1 MMTRRSQVLWL
12 AWLAFIGTC
21 ALGSPLQGPDP
32 YLESSAADSVRSQLA
47 ALNNGPVAGRNRYST
62 LLALY
67 TRRSF
72 EPLWLIKGHPTRQ
85 ALELLSEIGQAQARG
100 LRPADYNINLLS
112 RPPDTPED
120 FARQDIQLTL
130 AAARFVGDL
139 HDGRVDPREAGY
151 DLEIPRPPI
160 DVAGLLATLATAPSV
175 AAALDAI
182 EPQYRHYAL
191 LKQALGHYRELASHP
206 ELNPLP
212 NPGKTSIKPGEVYVG
227 APALRRL
234 LVALGDMAA
243 MTGSPAD
250 FHLDPDT
257 VRALTAFQARHGLA
271 QDGQL
276 GRDTYQALITP
287 FTDRVRQIELS
298 LERWRWLPPKLTAP
312 SILVNIPQYRLF
324 ALYTTDDLE
333 QQMLKMDVI
342 VGKTFPLLQTPVFVA
357 DMRYIVLRPYWDIPY
372 SILHRELLPSIKRD
386 PTYISRNDYEIVRG
400 QTDTAQVQPVTPQ
413 TLDALARGEL
423 RLRQKPGP
431 RNPLGYVKFVFP
443 NRYDVYL
450 HGTATPA
457 LFKDEQRA
465 FSHGCVRVADPMGLM
480 RYVLRGNP
488 ATDWESIEGLLH
500 EPGPHRI
507 MLRTPIRVFILYT
520 TALATEDGRTLFFRD
535 IYGQDQRLETL
546 LEAHSQ
552 RADR

>member
-1 MMTRRSQVLWL
+1 MTGRSKVLRLVWL
-12 AWLAFIGTC
+12 VTLLLIGTC
-21 ALGSPLQGPDP
+21 AVGNPLQGPSP
-32 YLESSAADSVRSQLA
+32 YSESNAADSVRTELA
-47 ALNNGPVAGRNRYST
+47 ALHNRPVAGRDRYSSV
-62 LLALY
+62 LALY
-67 TRRSF
+67 TSRSF
-72 EPLWLIKGHPTRQ
+72 EPLWLTEEGPTRQ
-85 ALELLSEIGQAQARG
+85 ALELLSEMGRAQARG
-100 LRPADYNINLLS
+100 LRPMDYNVEPVS
-112 RPPDTPED
+112 RQLNTPND
-120 FARQDIQLTL
+120 IARRDVQLTL
-130 AAARFVGDL
+130 AAAQFVGDL

-151 DLEIPRPPI
+151 DLEIPRPHI

-191 LKQALGHYRELASHP
+191 LKQALGRYRELASHP

-212 NPGKTSIKPGEVYVG
+212 DPGKTSIKPGELYVG

-243 MTGSPAD
+243 MTRSPAD

-257 VRALTAFQARHGLA
+257 VRALMAFQAR
-271 QDGQL
+271 L
-276 GRDTYQALITP
+276 GRDTYQALTTP
-287 FTDRVRQIELS
+287 FTERVRQIELS
-298 LERWRWLPPKLTAP
+298 LERWRWLPPRLTAP

-400 QTDTAQVQPVTPQ
+400 QTDAAQVQPVTPQ

-431 RNPLGYVKFVFP
+431 RNPLGFVKFVFP

-457 LFKDEQRA
+457 LFKGEQRA

-488 ATDWESIEGLLH
+488 ATDSEGIEGLLR
-500 EPGPHRI
+500 ETGPHRI

-535 IYGQDQRLETL
+535 IYGQDQRLEALL
-546 LEAHSQ
+546 LETHPQ